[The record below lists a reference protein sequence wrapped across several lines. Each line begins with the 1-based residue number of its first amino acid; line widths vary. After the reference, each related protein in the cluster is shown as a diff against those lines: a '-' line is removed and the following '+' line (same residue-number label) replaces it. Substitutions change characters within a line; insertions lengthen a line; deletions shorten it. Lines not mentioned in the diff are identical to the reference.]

1 MPAGA
6 EKQRG
11 TGRPCGIVGAG
22 PGTQTLGYFRKEQ
35 NLHPRSG
42 QVRIER
48 VWATARHIRCHNRH
62 DGDLVVGMSA
72 SLEPSPEQ
80 LAALA
85 ERPADAPVVMINLLQ
100 FRADGGRESYL
111 RYAQEV
117 APHLQRVGGTVRY
130 GGAAPGVVIGD
141 GEKPWWDAI
150 IVVEYP
156 SPAAFL
162 DMVTNEE
169 YLKVHEYRAAGRD
182 RGDLIATSI
191 WTMGD

>member
-1 MPAGA
+1 
-6 EKQRG
+6 
-11 TGRPCGIVGAG
+11 
-22 PGTQTLGYFRKEQ
+22 
-35 NLHPRSG
+35 
-42 QVRIER
+42 
-48 VWATARHIRCHNRH
+48 
-62 DGDLVVGMSA
+62 MSS
-72 SLEPSPEQ
+72 SLEPTPEQ
-80 LAALA
+80 SAALA
-85 ERPADAPVVMINLLQ
+85 ERPADEPVVMINLLQ

-130 GGAAPGVVIGD
+130 AGAAPGVVIGD
-141 GEKPWWDAI
+141 GEQPWWDAI

-162 DMVTNEE
+162 DMVSNED
-169 YLKVHEYRAAGRD
+169 YLKVHEHRAAGLD